1 MTHSRPDEIAWLGFL
16 VRRLRAALR
25 HAKNDETIYSFKDLI
40 VEVDARLAQSLKDE
54 RPPC

>member
-16 VRRLRAALR
+16 LRRLHAALR
-25 HAKNDETIYSFKDLI
+25 HAKSDETIDLLKDL
-40 VEVDARLAQSLKDE
+40 VAEVDARLAQAANDE